1 MLGALDR
8 LDPPARRIL
17 IGAPAGTGKTTL
29 ARRLHVRTGVPYE
42 ELDALFHGPGWTEL
56 PGFRDDVA
64 AFAARDAWITEWQYT
79 TQLGDLLPSRA
90 DTLVWLDLPVTVHM
104 GRLIRR
110 TLHRRWYRVPL
121 WHGNVEPPLR
131 TILTD
136 PAHIIR
142 WGWEG
147 RSKLRQRIVRAAIA
161 HPHLRIVRL
170 RSSREVD
177 LWLRAQPCSAPPP
190 AGPPPAGQPPAA
202 SG

>member
-29 ARRLHVRTGVPYE
+29 ARRLRVRTGVPYE

-64 AFAARDAWITEWQYT
+64 AFAARDAWTTEWQYT
-79 TQLGDLLPSRA
+79 TQLGQLLPSRA
-90 DTLVWLDLPVTVHM
+90 DTLVWLDLPVAVQM

-110 TLHRRWYRVPL
+110 TVVRRWRREPL
-121 WHGNVEPPLR
+121 WHDNVEPPML
-131 TILTD
+131 TVFTD
-136 PAHIIR
+136 PDHIVR
-142 WGWEG
+142 WGWRG
-147 RSKLRQRIVRAAIA
+147 RAKVRKRVVHAAIA

-170 RSSREVD
+170 RSTREVD
-177 LWLRAQPCSAPPP
+177 LWLR
-190 AGPPPAGQPPAA
+190 GQPRSDQPPMSTVA
-202 SG
+202 SER